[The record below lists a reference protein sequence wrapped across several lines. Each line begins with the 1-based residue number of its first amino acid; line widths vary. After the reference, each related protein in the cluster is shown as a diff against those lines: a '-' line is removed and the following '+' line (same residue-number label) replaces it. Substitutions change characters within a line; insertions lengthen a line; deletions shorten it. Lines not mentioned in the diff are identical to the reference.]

1 MGSVHE
7 YGSLSDLS
15 TSWERHLRPEVSP
28 RTLESYLRAVTQFA
42 AYLEIQG
49 RTTQIG
55 AITRT
60 EVADFVTH
68 LLETRSSSTAATRYS
83 GLRAFF
89 RWAVD
94 EGEIDSSPMAQMSP
108 PRIEEVPVPVPA
120 VAEIEALL
128 AACRGQTFAGR
139 RDTALIGMF
148 IDTGARLA
156 EITNLTLEDLD
167 FTYGVAVVAGK
178 GGRSRAVPLST
189 DVIKDLDRYLR
200 ARRRRSLGDEPALWL
215 GRKGQLTRSGILQ
228 LIKRRSREAGI
239 DPPLYPQSASPF
251 LRSCVVS
258 CRRRRRRPYAARW
271 MALQGDAGTLRSV
284 SGRRTSQGRSHKV
297 LAAAPNQEETMK
309 LLVRYRC
316 DHQGCGRTMAEVFE
330 HPTDD
335 GRLLVQP
342 IGRSITGLEDHDLRK
357 PLWGSA
363 TDAISIGDPTTWPI
377 LSLIRGP
384 PLTCDKHSRLDY
396 QIDYAELEQKVR
408 QARDTYQLIEIMLSA
423 DGETE
428 SRLDRTLA
436 ARKSATM
443 HSACGKKR
451 ETK

>member
-128 AACRGQTFAGR
+128 SACRGQTFAGR

-239 DPPLYPQSASPF
+239 DPPLYPHQ
-251 LRSCVVS
+251 LRHFFAHAWLAAGGAEGDLMRLAGWRS
-258 CRRRRRRPYAARW
+258 RAMLGRYAA
-271 MALQGDAGTLRSV
+271 S
-284 SGRRTSQGRSHKV
+284 
-297 LAAAPNQEETMK
+297 AADE
-309 LLVRYRC
+309 R
-316 DHQGCGRTMAEVFE
+316 
-330 HPTDD
+330 
-335 GRLLVQP
+335 
-342 IGRSITGLEDHDLRK
+342 
-357 PLWGSA
+357 
-363 TDAISIGDPTTWPI
+363 
-377 LSLIRGP
+377 
-384 PLTCDKHSRLDY
+384 
-396 QIDYAELEQKVR
+396 
-408 QARDTYQLIEIMLSA
+408 ARDAHTRFSPLHQIK
-423 DGETE
+423 
-428 SRLDRTLA
+428 
-436 ARKSATM
+436 RKQ
-443 HSACGKKR
+443 
-451 ETK
+451 

>member
-1 MGSVHE
+1 
-7 YGSLSDLS
+7 
-15 TSWERHLRPEVSP
+15 
-28 RTLESYLRAVTQFA
+28 
-42 AYLEIQG
+42 
-49 RTTQIG
+49 
-55 AITRT
+55 
-60 EVADFVTH
+60 
-68 LLETRSSSTAATRYS
+68 
-83 GLRAFF
+83 
-89 RWAVD
+89 
-94 EGEIDSSPMAQMSP
+94 
-108 PRIEEVPVPVPA
+108 
-120 VAEIEALL
+120 
-128 AACRGQTFAGR
+128 
-139 RDTALIGMF
+139 
-148 IDTGARLA
+148 
-156 EITNLTLEDLD
+156 
-167 FTYGVAVVAGK
+167 
-178 GGRSRAVPLST
+178 
-189 DVIKDLDRYLR
+189 
-200 ARRRRSLGDEPALWL
+200 
-215 GRKGQLTRSGILQ
+215 
-228 LIKRRSREAGI
+228 
-239 DPPLYPQSASPF
+239 
-251 LRSCVVS
+251 
-258 CRRRRRRPYAARW
+258 
-271 MALQGDAGTLRSV
+271 
-284 SGRRTSQGRSHKV
+284 
-297 LAAAPNQEETMK
+297 MK

-363 TDAISIGDPTTWPI
+363 NDAISIGDPTTSPI